1 LSHSAAP
8 RRKATWGAR
17 AVDAALFMACLLALG
32 GVSFA
37 QARRFPKLDLDLERL
52 AIVGSTSHRSTVIVT
67 LEDGTDLPANLQK
80 YSRFG
85 RLNAVGAQVLDIP
98 DSELPNVAGLPQTV
112 HVHPDAQVHGF
123 DFRTGVTSGS
133 FFVNKNLNFTGAGVT
148 VAVLDSGVAKGHDD
162 ISGSKVRFFKDFV
175 NNRPDRYDDYG
186 HGTLVAGIL
195 AGSGK
200 DSDGKEMGVAPGVQL
215 VVLKVLDSHGNG
227 TVANVIAALDWLAVN
242 AQALKVR
249 VVNLSFGGRPTE
261 LPSKD
266 PLALATKVLVDRGIV
281 VVAAAGNDGEVNGK
295 KVWGGI
301 PSPAD
306 APWVITVGASS
317 SMGTLSR
324 KDDQMASF
332 SSRGPAVGRIA
343 KPDIVASGVGIVA
356 PIARDSTLFS
366 TNSSSLVKVVCAAL
380 ECPASGS
387 VNYMSMSGTSMA
399 APVVSGSVALML
411 QANPKLT
418 PNLVKAILEY
428 TAEVHSGYSPLE
440 QGAGFLNTLGAV
452 RLAKFFASGLPASQ
466 APFSPAWSRHIYWG
480 NYRLTG
486 GIIQPNASAWKDG
499 IRWGQRTQ
507 VRATA
512 GADNIVWGTAWGEDN
527 IIWGTS
533 LVGDNIVWG
542 TAFGEDNIVWG
553 TECGGANCGD
563 NIIWGTSDGDN
574 IVWGTSDNS
583 DNIIWGTDAA
593 GDNIIW
599 GTDDG
604 GDNIIW
610 GTADDSDN
618 IIWGTSDASDNIIW
632 GTADAGDNIIW
643 GTSDGGDNII
653 WGTGDFGDDIVW
665 GTGLAGDNIIWGTG
679 FTFGPV
685 SLLLPSNPTYQWF
698 QSPLNDLHW
707 VQVMFGDSLP
717 NLRSTAR

>member
-1 LSHSAAP
+1 MVSQSAAPP

-17 AVDAALFMACLLALG
+17 VVDAALFMACLLALG

-37 QARRFPKLDLDLERL
+37 QARRFPKLDQDLESR
-52 AIVGSTSHRSTVIVT
+52 AIAGSRSHKSTVIVT
-67 LEDGTDLPANLQK
+67 LEDGTDLPDNLRK

-85 RLNAVGAQVLDIP
+85 RLNAVGAHVLDVP
-98 DSELPNVAGLPQTV
+98 DSELQNVAGLVQTL
-112 HVHPDAQVHGF
+112 HVHLDAPVHGF
-123 DFRTGVTSGS
+123 DFRTGITSGS
-133 FFVNKNLNFTGAGVT
+133 FFVNKNLGLSGAGVT
-148 VAVLDSGVAKGHDD
+148 VAVLDSGLAKGHDD
-162 ISGSKVRFFKDFV
+162 FSGSKVRFFKDFV

-186 HGTLVAGIL
+186 HGTHVAGIL

-200 DSDGKEMGVAPGVQL
+200 DTDGKEMGVAPGVQL
-215 VVLKVLDSHGNG
+215 VVLKVLDDQGNG

-242 AQALKVR
+242 AQTLKVR
-249 VVNLSFGGRPTE
+249 VANLSFGAKPNE
-261 LPSKD
+261 LPNKD
-266 PLALATKVLVDRGIV
+266 PLTLAAKALVDRGIV

-306 APWVITVGASS
+306 APWVITVGATS

-343 KPDIVASGVGIVA
+343 KPDIVASGVGIIA
-356 PIARDSTLFS
+356 PVPRDGTLFS
-366 TNSSSLVKVVCAAL
+366 AKSSALVKIVCTAIDCPRSGSLV
-380 ECPASGS
+380 
-387 VNYMSMSGTSMA
+387 YMSMSGTSMA
-399 APVVSGSVALML
+399 APVVSGTVALML

-428 TAEVHSGYSPLE
+428 TAEVHSGYSALE

-486 GIIQPNASAWKDG
+486 GIIQPNASAWKNG
-499 IRWGQRTQ
+499 ILWGQRTH
-507 VRATA
+507 VSAT
-512 GADNIVWGTAWGEDN
+512 GGLDNIVWGTAWGDDN

-533 LVGDNIVWG
+533 LVGDNIIWG
-542 TAFGEDNIVWG
+542 TAFGEDNVVWG
-553 TECGGANCGD
+553 TECGGADCGD
-563 NIIWGTSDGDN
+563 NIIWGTSAGDN
-574 IVWGTSDNS
+574 VVWGTAD
-583 DNIIWGTDAA
+583 A

-599 GTDDG
+599 GTDDAG
-604 GDNIIW
+604 DNIVWGTSDDSDNIIWGTSDDSDNIIW

-618 IIWGTSDASDNIIW
+618 IIWGT
-632 GTADAGDNIIW
+632 AD
-643 GTSDGGDNII
+643 GDNII
-653 WGTGDFGDDIVW
+653 WGTGV
-665 GTGLAGDNIIWGTG
+665 AGDNILWGTG

-685 SLLLPSNPTYQWF
+685 SLLLPANPTYQWF
-698 QSPLNDLHW
+698 QSPINDLHW

-717 NLRSTAR
+717 NLQSTAR

>member
-1 LSHSAAP
+1 MRRSKRTGVCRQKAVWGS
-8 RRKATWGAR
+8 RKATWRAR
-17 AVDAALFMACLLALG
+17 IIDTALFVACLLALG
-32 GVSFA
+32 GASFA
-37 QARRFPKLDLDLERL
+37 QARRFPKLDPNLERR
-52 AIVGSTSHRSTVIVT
+52 AIAGSSVRKSTVIVT
-67 LEDGTDLPANLQK
+67 LDDGTDLPDPLRK

-85 RLNAVGAQVLDIP
+85 RLNAVGAHVLDIP
-98 DSELPNVAGLPQTV
+98 DSELPNLAGLPQTI
-112 HVHPDAQVHGF
+112 HVHSDGLVHGL

-133 FFVNKNLNFTGAGVT
+133 FFVNKNVGFTGAGVT
-148 VAVLDSGVAKGHDD
+148 VAVLDSGLAKGNDD
-162 ISGSKVRFFKDFV
+162 FTGTKVRYFKDFV

-186 HGTLVAGIL
+186 HGTHVAGIL
-195 AGSGK
+195 AGTGK
-200 DSDGKEMGVAPGVQL
+200 DSDGREMGVAPGAQL
-215 VVLKVLDSHGNG
+215 VVLKVLDSQGNG
-227 TVANVIAALDWLAVN
+227 TLSNVIAALDWLALN
-242 AQALKVR
+242 AQTLKVR
-249 VVNLSFGGRPTE
+249 VANLSFGAKPTE

-266 PLALATKVLVDRGIV
+266 PLALAAKALVDRGIV
-281 VVAAAGNDGEVNGK
+281 VVAAAGNNGELEGK
-295 KVWGGI
+295 KIWGGI

-356 PIARDSTLFS
+356 PISREGTLFS
-366 TNSSSLVKVVCAAL
+366 LKASSLATVVCVTVG
-380 ECPASGS
+380 CPKSGT
-387 VNYMSMSGTSMA
+387 VQYMSMSGTSMA
-399 APVVSGSVALML
+399 APVVSGTVALML
-411 QANPKLT
+411 EANPKLT

-486 GIIQPNASAWKDG
+486 GIIQPNASAWKTG
-499 IRWGQRTQ
+499 IRWGQRTR
-507 VRATA
+507 VSAT
-512 GADNIVWGTAWGEDN
+512 GALDNIVWGTAWDGDN

-533 LVGDNIVWG
+533 LSGDNIVWG
-542 TAFGEDNIVWG
+542 TEFGSDNIVWG
-553 TECGGANCGD
+553 TECGGGNCGD

-574 IVWGTSDNS
+574 IVWGTSD
-583 DNIIWGTDAA
+583 

-599 GTDDG
+599 GTSDG
-604 GDNIIW
+604 DNIIWGTSVDGDNIIW
-610 GTADDSDN
+610 GTADDGDN
-618 IIWGTSDASDNIIW
+618 IVW
-632 GTADAGDNIIW
+632 GTADGDN
-643 GTSDGGDNII
+643 
-653 WGTGDFGDDIVW
+653 IVW
-665 GTGLAGDNIIWGTG
+665 GTVDFGDSIVWRTGVEGDNIIWGTG
-679 FTFGPV
+679 FIFGPV
-685 SLLLPSNPTYQWF
+685 NLLLPSNPDYQWF
-698 QSPLNDLHW
+698 MSPLNDLHW

>member
-1 LSHSAAP
+1 MCLLMCWAMRRVRSVETKHKAVWGSRRATTRGAAP

-17 AVDAALFMACLLALG
+17 AIDTALIVGCLLALG

-37 QARRFPKLDLDLERL
+37 QGRRFPKLDRDLEQR
-52 AIVGSTSHRSTVIVT
+52 AIVGSTLHKSTVIVT
-67 LEDGTDLPANLQK
+67 LEDGTDLPDNLRK

-85 RLNAVGAQVLDIP
+85 RLNAVGAHVLDIP
-98 DSELPNVAGLPQTV
+98 DSELPNIASLAQTL
-112 HVHPDAQVHGF
+112 HVHPDALVHGL
-123 DFRTGVTSGS
+123 DFRTGITSGS
-133 FFVNKNLNFTGAGVT
+133 FFVNHNVGVTGAGVT
-148 VAVLDSGVAKGHDD
+148 VAVLDSGLAKGHDD
-162 ISGSKVRFFKDFV
+162 FSGSKVRFFKDFV
-175 NNRPDRYDDYG
+175 NNRPERYDDYG
-186 HGTLVAGIL
+186 HGTHVAGIL
-195 AGSGK
+195 AGGGK
-200 DSDGKEMGVAPGVQL
+200 DSDGKEMGVAPGAQL
-215 VVLKVLDSHGNG
+215 VVLKVLDSQGNG

-249 VVNLSFGGRPTE
+249 VVNLSFGAKPTE
-261 LPSKD
+261 HPGKD
-266 PLALATKVLVDRGIV
+266 PLALAAKALVDRGIV
-281 VVAAAGNDGEVNGK
+281 VVAAAGNNGELDGK

-306 APWVITVGASS
+306 APWVVTVGASS

-356 PIARDSTLFS
+356 PVPREGTLFS
-366 TNSSSLVKVVCAAL
+366 SKSTSLVKVVCGATD
-380 ECPASGS
+380 CPKSGS
-387 VNYMSMSGTSMA
+387 LEYMSMSGTSMA
-399 APVVSGSVALML
+399 APVVSGTVALML

-486 GIIQPNASAWKDG
+486 GIIQPNASAWTNG
-499 IRWGQRTQ
+499 IRWGQRTR
-507 VRATA
+507 VNAT
-512 GADNIVWGTAWGEDN
+512 GAPDNIVWGTAWGEDN
-527 IIWGTS
+527 ITWGTT

-542 TAFGEDNIVWG
+542 TGFGEDNIVWG
-553 TECGGANCGD
+553 TECGGGNCGDDIVWGTSDGD
-563 NIIWGTSDGDN
+563 NIIWGTSDE
-574 IVWGTSDNS
+574 S
-583 DNIIWGTDAA
+583 DNIIWGTDA
-593 GDNIIW
+593 D
-599 GTDDG
+599 
-604 GDNIIW
+604 
-610 GTADDSDN
+610 
-618 IIWGTSDASDNIIW
+618 
-632 GTADAGDNIIW
+632 GDNIIW
-643 GTSDGGDNII
+643 GTSDSDNIIWGTAADGDNII
-653 WGTGDFGDDIVW
+653 WGTSDDDNIVW
-665 GTGLAGDNIIWGTG
+665 GTGVDGDNIIWGTG

-698 QSPLNDLHW
+698 LNPVNDLHW

>member
-1 LSHSAAP
+1 MVSQSAAPP

-17 AVDAALFMACLLALG
+17 VVDAALFMACLLALG

-37 QARRFPKLDLDLERL
+37 QARRFPKLDQDLESR
-52 AIVGSTSHRSTVIVT
+52 AIAGSRSHKSTVIVT
-67 LEDGTDLPANLQK
+67 LEDGTDLPDNLRK

-85 RLNAVGAQVLDIP
+85 RLNAVGAHVLDVP
-98 DSELPNVAGLPQTV
+98 DSELQNVAGLVQTL
-112 HVHPDAQVHGF
+112 HVHLDAPVHGF
-123 DFRTGVTSGS
+123 DFRTGITSGS
-133 FFVNKNLNFTGAGVT
+133 FFVNKNLGLSGAGVT
-148 VAVLDSGVAKGHDD
+148 VAVLDSGLAKGHDD
-162 ISGSKVRFFKDFV
+162 FSGSKVRFFKDFV

-186 HGTLVAGIL
+186 HGTHVAGIL

-200 DSDGKEMGVAPGVQL
+200 DTDGKEMGVAPGVQL
-215 VVLKVLDSHGNG
+215 VVLKVLDDQGNG

-242 AQALKVR
+242 AQTLKVR
-249 VVNLSFGGRPTE
+249 VANLSFGAKPNE
-261 LPSKD
+261 LPNKD
-266 PLALATKVLVDRGIV
+266 PLTLAAKALVDRGIV

-306 APWVITVGASS
+306 APWVITVGATS

-343 KPDIVASGVGIVA
+343 KPDIVASGVGIIA
-356 PIARDSTLFS
+356 PVPRDGTLFS
-366 TNSSSLVKVVCAAL
+366 AKSSALVKIVCTAIDCPRSGSLV
-380 ECPASGS
+380 
-387 VNYMSMSGTSMA
+387 YMSMSGTSMA
-399 APVVSGSVALML
+399 APVVSGTVALML

-428 TAEVHSGYSPLE
+428 TAEAHSGYSALE

-486 GIIQPNASAWKDG
+486 GIIQPNASAWKNG
-499 IRWGQRTQ
+499 ILWGQRTH
-507 VRATA
+507 VGAT
-512 GADNIVWGTAWGEDN
+512 GRLDNIVWGTAWGDDN

-533 LVGDNIVWG
+533 LVGDNIIWG
-542 TAFGEDNIVWG
+542 TAFGEDNVVWG
-553 TECGGANCGD
+553 TECGGADCGD
-563 NIIWGTSDGDN
+563 NIIWGTSAGDN
-574 IVWGTSDNS
+574 VVWGTAD
-583 DNIIWGTDAA
+583 A

-599 GTDDG
+599 GTDDAG
-604 GDNIIW
+604 DNIVWGTSDDSDNIIWGTSDDSDNIIW

-618 IIWGTSDASDNIIW
+618 IIWGT
-632 GTADAGDNIIW
+632 AD
-643 GTSDGGDNII
+643 GDNII
-653 WGTGDFGDDIVW
+653 WGTGV
-665 GTGLAGDNIIWGTG
+665 AGDNILWGTG

-685 SLLLPSNPTYQWF
+685 SLLLPANPTYQWF
-698 QSPLNDLHW
+698 QSPINDLHW

-717 NLRSTAR
+717 NLQSTAR

>member
-1 LSHSAAP
+1 MTRSNGADVCRQKAVWGS
-8 RRKATWGAR
+8 RKATWRAR
-17 AVDAALFMACLLALG
+17 AIDTALFVACLLALG

-37 QARRFPKLDLDLERL
+37 QARRFPKLDRDLERR
-52 AIVGSTSHRSTVIVT
+52 AIVGSSSHKSTVIVT
-67 LEDGTDLPANLQK
+67 LEDGTDLPVALQK

-85 RLNAVGAQVLDIP
+85 RLNAVGAHVLDIP
-98 DSELPNVAGLPQTV
+98 DSELPNVAGLSQTV
-112 HVHPDAQVHGF
+112 HVHPDALVHGL

-133 FFVNKNLNFTGAGVT
+133 FFVNHNVGFTGAGVT
-148 VAVLDSGVAKGHDD
+148 VAVLDSGLAKGHDD
-162 ISGSKVRFFKDFV
+162 FTGSKVRYFKDFV
-175 NNRPDRYDDYG
+175 NNRSDRYDDYG
-186 HGTLVAGIL
+186 HGTHVAGIL

-200 DSDGKEMGVAPGVQL
+200 DSDGKEMGVAPGAQL
-215 VVLKVLDSHGNG
+215 VVLKVLDSQGNG
-227 TVANVIAALDWLAVN
+227 TLANVIAALDWLALN
-242 AQALKVR
+242 AQTLRVR
-249 VVNLSFGGRPTE
+249 VANLSFGAKPTE

-266 PLALATKVLVDRGIV
+266 PLALAAKALVDRGVV
-281 VVAAAGNDGEVNGK
+281 VVAAAGNNGELNGE

-301 PSPAD
+301 LSPAD

-356 PIARDSTLFS
+356 PIAREGSLFS
-366 TNSSSLVKVVCAAL
+366 LASASLVKVVCVTVG
-380 ECPASGS
+380 CPKSGS
-387 VNYMSMSGTSMA
+387 VEYMSMSGTSMA
-399 APVVSGSVALML
+399 APVVSGTVALML

-452 RLAKFFASGLPASQ
+452 RLAKFFGSRLPASQ

-480 NYRLTG
+480 NFRLTG
-486 GIIQPNASAWKDG
+486 GIIQPNASAWKTG
-499 IRWGQRTQ
+499 IDWGQRT
-507 VRATA
+507 RATA
-512 GADNIVWGTAWGEDN
+512 TGGLDNIVWGTAWDDDN

-533 LVGDNIVWG
+533 LTGDNIIWG
-542 TAFGEDNIVWG
+542 TSFGEDNIIWG

-574 IVWGTSDNS
+574 VVWGTSD
-583 DNIIWGTDAA
+583 

-610 GTADDSDN
+610 GTSDGDN
-618 IIWGTSDASDNIIW
+618 IIWGTADDGDNIIWGTADGDNVVW

-643 GTSDGGDNII
+643 GTG
-653 WGTGDFGDDIVW
+653 F
-665 GTGLAGDNIIWGTG
+665 AGDNIIWGTG

-685 SLLLPSNPTYQWF
+685 NLLLPSNPDYQWF
-698 QSPLNDLHW
+698 LNPLNDLHW